1 MGEILGKQQVIESS
15 DLEINILLYQFIIKV
30 EETINL
36 KERRKINYNPEA
48 W

>member
-36 KERRKINYNPEA
+36 KERRKINYNLEA
-48 W
+48 